1 MSDPTDQCTSCLASA
16 SERNPLAPPAGRD
29 GLVLCR
35 DCAGDQ
41 FLFGYI
47 AAQLWASTD
56 DWHGDQFDAG
66 NMADK
71 ITGETR
77 QAAYEDCA
85 TFLASPVADDGPT
98 PFALLGAVVA
108 ATADDPNRWARYS
121 WSDAGHD
128 FSLTRNGHGTGYWDR
143 PGLPDATITQLTEA
157 AGAYGECLWLFS
169 VDDDTITQL

>member
-1 MSDPTDQCTSCLASA
+1 MPYPTDQCASCLASA

-41 FLFGYI
+41 FLSGYVT
-47 AAQLWASTD
+47 AQLWWDTD
-56 DWHGDQFDAG
+56 DWHGDQFNAG
-66 NMADK
+66 DYADS

-85 TFLASPVADDGPT
+85 TFLSSPATDDGPT
-98 PFALLGAVVA
+98 MFDLIGAAVA

-121 WSDAGHD
+121 WSDAGYD

-143 PGLPDATITQLTEA
+143 PMLPDTTIAQLAKA

-169 VDDDTITQL
+169 ADDDTITQL